1 MCEGIEKLESLFLG
15 VNREIVGKFLGIRSS
30 LGGLFV
36 ILRQQGESL
45 EGGNRVPVWNQI
57 GQ

>member
-15 VNREIVGKFLGIRSS
+15 VNREIVGKFLGILSS

-36 ILRQQGESL
+36 VLRQQSKSL
-45 EGGNRVPVWNQI
+45 EKGLREPA
-57 GQ
+57 